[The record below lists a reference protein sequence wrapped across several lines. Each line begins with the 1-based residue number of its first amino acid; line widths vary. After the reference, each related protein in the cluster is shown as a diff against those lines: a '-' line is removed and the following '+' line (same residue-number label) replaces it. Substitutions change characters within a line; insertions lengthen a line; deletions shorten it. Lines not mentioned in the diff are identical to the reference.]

1 MDISLLS
8 VEEAIQYA
16 MNEELKAF
24 SLYQKM
30 SEKVKNQSSKAMF
43 TELAKQEKIHYALL
57 ENAVKGGT
65 QEKLGKKIPRESL
78 GITEMLV
85 ASHLDEN
92 ATPQEALIFAMK
104 EEDKAIKLYTYLKN
118 IHEGTESVELFTKLV
133 NEETGHKT
141 RLEQEYEKEFLSEN

>member
-92 ATPQEALIFAMK
+92 ATPRK
-104 EEDKAIKLYTYLKN
+104 
-118 IHEGTESVELFTKLV
+118 
-133 NEETGHKT
+133 
-141 RLEQEYEKEFLSEN
+141 R